1 MMTFVPSQRRFM
13 KPGNVTEQVHHQCH
27 AETAETQ
34 YRLTPKQNLKYTC
47 ILLIIVSDSEVQSAL
62 LFDGRS
68 EQC

>member
-13 KPGNVTEQVHHQCH
+13 KPGDVTEQVHPQCR
-27 AETAETQ
+27 AETAQ
-34 YRLTPKQNLKYTC
+34 CRLTPKQKLKYTC